1 MAVLGTA
8 ARAGIARQIQRYW
21 SDQRESA
28 GFTKA
33 QLSAAVDAADAWVDS
48 NATSYN
54 NALPAAFRNA
64 ATAQQKAL
72 LLMYVASRRFGFTDV
87 SDGA

>member
-8 ARAGIARQIQRYW
+8 ARVGIFRLIQRYW

-33 QLSAAVDAADAWVDS
+33 QLQAAVNAADDWADT
-48 NATSYN
+48 NAASYN
-54 NALPAAFRNA
+54 TALPAAFRNS
-64 ATAQQKAL
+64 ATLQQKTM
-72 LLMYVASRRFGFTDV
+72 LLMYVIARRAGLV
-87 SDGA
+87 EWADGD